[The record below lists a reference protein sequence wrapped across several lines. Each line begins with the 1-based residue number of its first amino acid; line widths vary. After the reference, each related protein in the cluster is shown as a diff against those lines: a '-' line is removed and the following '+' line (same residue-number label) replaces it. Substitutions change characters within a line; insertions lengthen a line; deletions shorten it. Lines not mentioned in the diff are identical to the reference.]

1 MRVSSALL
9 AAVFASQ
16 SASLVS
22 AAQTAPENRPV
33 PNSAVAQ
40 PRSKIVPDEIF
51 FDGTIYTGLGMA
63 EDKPQTVEAMAIGG
77 GKVLAIGRSEA
88 ITRLAG
94 PQTRLRDLKTGGG
107 FVFPG
112 FNDAHTHLGSAGET
126 KLNVDL
132 TGVDSLAA
140 MLARIEVL

>member
-33 PNSAVAQ
+33 PNSAVAE
-40 PRSKIVPDEIF
+40 PRPKIVPDEIF

-63 EDKPQTVEAMAIGG
+63 EDKPQTVEAMAIGVEVM
-77 GKVLAIGRSEA
+77 GK
-88 ITRLAG
+88 
-94 PQTRLRDLKTGGG
+94 
-107 FVFPG
+107 
-112 FNDAHTHLGSAGET
+112 GE
-126 KLNVDL
+126 
-132 TGVDSLAA
+132 GVMVEGMPLVNALIV
-140 MLARIEVL
+140 MERII